1 MNIIRKKDG
10 AEACRKTYEYILGVK
25 GRLTLLRNKDVI
37 WDNFTSAKY
46 LQMFTTYLLYNG
58 ETERLKLEFE
68 NFNKDYFKLQRNFSK
83 MMKKP
88 EATEGNDGL

>member
-1 MNIIRKKDG
+1 MNIFWELKVALETKYFYSSIF
-10 AEACRKTYEYILGVK
+10 I
-25 GRLTLLRNKDVI
+25 
-37 WDNFTSAKY
+37 SAKY
-46 LQMFTTYLLYNG
+46 LQMFTTYLLYNE

>member
-1 MNIIRKKDG
+1 MNIFWELKVALETKYFFSSIF
-10 AEACRKTYEYILGVK
+10 I
-25 GRLTLLRNKDVI
+25 
-37 WDNFTSAKY
+37 SAKY

-68 NFNKDYFKLQRNFSK
+68 NFNKDYFKLQRNFNK

>member
-1 MNIIRKKDG
+1 
-10 AEACRKTYEYILGVK
+10 
-25 GRLTLLRNKDVI
+25 
-37 WDNFTSAKY
+37 
-46 LQMFTTYLLYNG
+46 MFTTYFLYNG

-68 NFNKDYFKLQRNFSK
+68 NFNKDYFKLQRNFNK

>member
-1 MNIIRKKDG
+1 MRKDG
-10 AEACRKTYEYILGVK
+10 ADACRKTYEYILGVK
-25 GRLTLLRNKDVI
+25 GRLTFKRNKVVI
-37 WDNFTSAKY
+37 WDIFTSAKY

-68 NFNKDYFKLQRNFSK
+68 NFNKDYFKLQRNFNK